1 MPHHRAAGQL
11 SPSYDT
17 GGIMQRF
24 FIILGTGF
32 FLITLASQAEDWRLD
47 REGVDLSATHAQAS
61 TTTKYP

>member
-1 MPHHRAAGQL
+1 
-11 SPSYDT
+11 
-17 GGIMQRF
+17 MQRF
-24 FIILGTGF
+24 FIILGAGF